1 VKVRIDVGLGY
12 QVAAGVDLV
21 RRLGVEALRHRGDA
35 TVSDADFDEPVAA
48 VAEPCPAN
56 CNVKLWR
63 HDCTTVCRGFS
74 SASDQAA
81 RDFAAACVRKN
92 YSLALLQPKI

>member
-1 VKVRIDVGLGY
+1 MRIDVGLGH
-12 QVAAGVDLV
+12 QIATRVDLV
-21 RRLGVEALRHRGDA
+21 RRLGVEALSHRGDA
-35 TVSDADFDEPVAA
+35 TVSDADFDEPTAA
-48 VAEPCPAN
+48 AAESRPAN
-56 CNVKLWR
+56 CNIKLSR

-74 SASDQAA
+74 SASDHA